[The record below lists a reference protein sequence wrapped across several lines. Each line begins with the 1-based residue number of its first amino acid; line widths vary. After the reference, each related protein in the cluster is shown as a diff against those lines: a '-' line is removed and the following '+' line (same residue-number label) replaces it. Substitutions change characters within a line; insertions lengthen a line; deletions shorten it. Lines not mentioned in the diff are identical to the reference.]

1 MAESSDDGE
10 EAAAVA
16 AEAVAAAQLPGGG
29 RRLWYGSGG
38 VLELWVH
45 LLNPRNA
52 VARAVEQVSGG

>member
-1 MAESSDDGE
+1 M
-10 EAAAVA
+10 A